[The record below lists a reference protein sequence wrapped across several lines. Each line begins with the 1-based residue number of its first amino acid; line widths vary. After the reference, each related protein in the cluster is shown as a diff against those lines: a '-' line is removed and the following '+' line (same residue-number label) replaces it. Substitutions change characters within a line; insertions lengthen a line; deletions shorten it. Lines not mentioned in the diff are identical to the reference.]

1 MEDGKSRA
9 EKKEGTRIER
19 KSKPY
24 EKITNGEKQIVE
36 KERAKME
43 KNGGKRKERAPSVDE
58 KRNPQSQTRE
68 TGGRNGAGLVHESE

>member
-9 EKKEGTRIER
+9 QKKVGTRIER

-24 EKITNGEKQIVE
+24 EKITNGGKQIVE

-43 KNGGKRKERAPSVDE
+43 KNGGKRKERTPGVDE
-58 KRNPQSQTRE
+58 KEKNTKLDQRDR
-68 TGGRNGAGLVHESE
+68 RKKWRGAGSRK

>member
-9 EKKEGTRIER
+9 QKKVETRIER

-43 KNGGKRKERAPSVDE
+43 KNGGKRKERAPGVDE
-58 KRNPQSQTRE
+58 KKNTKPDQRDR
-68 TGGRNGAGLVHESE
+68 RKKWRGAGSRK